1 MRKFIN
7 GGLAALTFLI
17 STSAFALTLDEAKQ
31 QGLVGETF
39 SGYIAAVEQASSRQ
53 DVSGLVKEI
62 NTARTQ
68 KYTELAQ
75 TNRMKAEEVAKI
87 AGQKL
92 VARAPQGE
100 YVLGI
105 NGKWLK
111 KE

>member
-7 GGLAALTFLI
+7 GGLAALTLLI

-39 SGYIAAVEQASSRQ
+39 SGYIAAVEQTSSRQ

-62 NTARTQ
+62 NTARIQ

-75 TNRMKAEEVAKI
+75 TNRMKAEDVAKI

-105 NGKWLK
+105 NGRWLK
-111 KE
+111 K